1 MDRDTIEIYE
11 EHGAEWA
18 GRRTPVRRVDAVAF
32 GRTLRPGTVRIDLG
46 CGAGRYTGEL
56 GRPVIGLDA
65 SQTMLELC
73 QRRVP
78 TALLVRGDLEQLP
91 FGPQSLGGGWA
102 NMSYL
107 HVPKVRLP
115 AALADLHRTLV
126 VGATIDIQVLHGSY
140 EGTALPDDDVGG
152 RFFAAWETGH
162 LEDVLVGAGFAVTAL
177 EVEAEV
183 VRARAV
189 RSRTLADV
197 VGPDLTLLMVGL
209 NPSIYSA
216 DRGVGYARPGNR
228 FWPALLTAGI
238 VSRDRDPIHAW
249 RVDGVGMTDI
259 VKRATAGAKEIAA
272 AEYRS
277 GMARVERLT
286 RWLAPAAVC
295 MVGLSGWRV
304 AVDPGARPGVQPDA
318 FGGRPVYVMPST
330 SGINAHAQLPELVGH
345 LRRALAVGAE
355 AAGAAGAEKGLL
367 KSAKSE

>member
-1 MDRDTIEIYE
+1 VDKATIEIYE

-18 GRRTPVRRVDAVAF
+18 GRRKPVRRADAVSF

-56 GRPVIGLDA
+56 GRPVIALDA

-73 QRRVP
+73 HRSVP
-78 TALLVRGDLEQLP
+78 SAVLVQGDLEQLP

-115 AALADLHRTLV
+115 AALADLHRALV
-126 VGATIDIQVLHGSY
+126 VGASIDIQVLHGSY
-140 EGTALPDDDVGG
+140 EGRALPDDDVGG

-162 LEDVLVGAGFAVTAL
+162 LEDVLVGAGFTVSRL
-177 EVEAEV
+177 DVEGEV

-189 RSRTLADV
+189 RSRTLADI
-197 VGPDLTLLMVGL
+197 VGPGLTLLMVGL

-228 FWPALLTAGI
+228 FWPALLAAGI
-238 VSRDRDPIHAW
+238 VSRDRDPTDAW
-249 RVDGVGMTDI
+249 RRHSLGMTDI
-259 VKRATAGAKEIAA
+259 VKRATGGAKEIGAD
-272 AEYRS
+272 EYRV
-277 GMARVERLT
+277 GLARIERLT
-286 RWLAPAAVC
+286 RWLQPAAVC

-304 AVDPGARPGVQPDA
+304 AVDPRARPGVQPES

-345 LRRALAVGAE
+345 LRRALATGAQ
-355 AAGAAGAEKGLL
+355 AEKVLL
-367 KSAKSE
+367 KSAKFE